1 MRFRVRSPHS
11 GGVPKDIDPVANDN
25 DYDTSENLEVDD
37 IRETFRQQ
45 GLVRARHGRLLA
57 GVVAGLGR
65 RVGLDPWPAR
75 LVFLL
80 LVLILPGCPILLY
93 PLLWVL
99 MPKESDGDVQS
110 PVTPST
116 A

>member
-25 DYDTSENLEVDD
+25 DPSENLEVDD